1 MKTEAKSRTYLM
13 ENAEEI
19 QRLEMKTK
27 ASSLLRQACWAGLKP
42 GMRVADI
49 GCGPGKTTSLF
60 KEVVGN
66 SGEVVGVDFSRE
78 RIEYAQKTYGGNGVS
93 FICRDIFAKLEDFG
107 KFDFVWSRFFL
118 EYHKARCAEVIRI
131 FDKLLKPGG
140 TMCLVDLDSNCLNHY
155 GLSEKL
161 DQTIKNIMKHLEVH
175 HDFDPFVGKK
185 IYSHIYDLG
194 YVDIDVMVEP
204 HHLIFGVLDEV
215 DAFNW
220 YKKAL
225 VAGKQCGYGFE
236 EYAGGFEEFLREYET
251 FFRNPRRFTYTP
263 LIACRGVKPSV

>member
-1 MKTEAKSRTYLM
+1 MKTEAKINTYLM

-19 QRLEMKTK
+19 ERLELKTK

-60 KEVVGN
+60 KQVVEN
-66 SGEVVGVDFSRE
+66 CGEVVGVDFSSD
-78 RIEYAQKTYGGNGVS
+78 RIEHAQNTYGGKGVR
-93 FICRDIFAKLEDFG
+93 FICRDVFDNLENLG

-118 EYHKARCAEVIRI
+118 EYHKSKCFDVIKI
-131 FDKLLKPGG
+131 FDKILKPGG
-140 TMCLVDLDSNCLNHY
+140 IMCLVDLDYNCLNHY

-161 DQTIKNIMKHLEVH
+161 DQTIKNIMKHLEVK
-175 HDFDPFVGKK
+175 HDFDPFVGRK

-194 YVDIDVMVEP
+194 YTDIDVMIEP
-204 HHLIFGVLDEV
+204 HHLIFGDLGEV

-225 VAGKQCGYGFE
+225 VAGKQCGYDFQ

-263 LIACRGVKPSV
+263 LVACRGGKPSV